1 MMMGDALAAFREIL
15 TPPFRSALGKVLGL
29 TLLILVAL
37 VALLD
42 RGLLALVALAY
53 PWLSSLV
60 AILAGLGFIVGSV
73 FLVAP
78 VSSLVAGFFIDD
90 LAEHVE
96 RDLAPG
102 LSPGRP
108 LRIVAALALS
118 VRFGALSLGVTIL
131 ALVLLLVPGI
141 NAVAFIGANAYL
153 LGRQYY
159 EFVALRHL
167 PAAGAAALRRRHSG
181 RIFLAGLVIAA
192 VVSVP
197 VLNLVTPLFATAF
210 MVRVFKR
217 LPEIAEAQRALRH
230 HRTETREPTSR
241 AGWRADAPD

>member
-1 MMMGDALAAFREIL
+1 MLADALAAFREIL
-15 TPPFRSALGKVLGL
+15 TPPFRAALAKVLGL
-29 TLLILVAL
+29 TLLCLLGA

-42 RGLLALVALAY
+42 RGLLLLVALPH
-53 PWLSSLV
+53 PWLSTLLSILV
-60 AILAGLGFIVGSV
+60 GLGLLAGSV

-78 VSSLVAGFFIDD
+78 VSSVVAGFFIDD

-96 RDLAPG
+96 RDLDPLAP
-102 LSPGRP
+102 PGRP
-108 LRIVAALALS
+108 LPVVDAVVLS
-118 VRFGALSLGVTIL
+118 VRFGALQLGVTAL
-131 ALVLLLVPGI
+131 ALLLLLVPGI
-141 NAVAFIGANAYL
+141 NAVAFIGANGYL

-167 PAAGAAALRRRHSG
+167 SAAEAEALRRRHAG

-197 VLNLVTPLFATAF
+197 VLNLVTPLFGAAF

-217 LPEIAEAQRALRH
+217 LPARLPAVARV
-230 HRTETREPTSR
+230 
-241 AGWRADAPD
+241 

>member
-1 MMMGDALAAFREIL
+1 M
-15 TPPFRSALGKVLGL
+15 
-29 TLLILVAL
+29 
-37 VALLD
+37 
-42 RGLLALVALAY
+42 
-53 PWLSSLV
+53 
-60 AILAGLGFIVGSV
+60 

-96 RDLAPG
+96 RDLDPG
-102 LSPGRP
+102 ARPGRP
-108 LRIVAALALS
+108 LAIIAALVLS

-131 ALVLLLVPGI
+131 ALLLLLVPGI
-141 NAVAFIGANAYL
+141 NGVAFIGANGYL

-167 PAAGAAALRRRHSG
+167 PPGEAETLRRRHAG

-197 VLNLVTPLFATAF
+197 LLNLVTPLFAAAF

-217 LPEIAEAQRALRH
+217 LPEVAGAGNRRLQG
-230 HRTETREPTSR
+230 RTSL
-241 AGWRADAPD
+241 D

>member
-1 MMMGDALAAFREIL
+1 MLADALAAFREIL
-15 TPPFRSALGKVLGL
+15 SPPFRAALVKVLGL
-29 TLLILVAL
+29 TLLILIGA

-42 RGLLALVALAY
+42 HGLLLLVAFHAA
-53 PWLSSLV
+53 WLSAVLGIV
-60 AILAGLGFIVGSV
+60 AGLGLLVGSV

-78 VSSLVAGFFIDD
+78 VSSVVAGFFIDD

-96 RDLAPG
+96 RDLDPLAP
-102 LSPGRP
+102 PGRP
-108 LRIVAALALS
+108 LSIIPALVLS
-118 VRFGALSLGVTIL
+118 VRFGILQLAVTVL
-131 ALVLLLVPGI
+131 ALLLLLVPGI

-167 PAAGAAALRRRHSG
+167 SAAEAAVLRRRHAG
-181 RIFLAGLVIAA
+181 RIFLAGLIMAA

-197 VLNLVTPLFATAF
+197 VLNLITPLFGAAF

-217 LPEIAEAQRALRH
+217 LPEVAAGSRRLQRASGGLPRL
-230 HRTETREPTSR
+230 
-241 AGWRADAPD
+241 

>member
-1 MMMGDALAAFREIL
+1 MMIGDALAAFREIL
-15 TPPFRSALGKVLGL
+15 TPPFRSALGKVLGF

-42 RGLLALVALAY
+42 RGLLALVALPY
-53 PWLSSLV
+53 PWLSSFV

-118 VRFGALSLGVTIL
+118 VRFGVLSLGVTI
-131 ALVLLLVPGI
+131 
-141 NAVAFIGANAYL
+141 
-153 LGRQYY
+153 
-159 EFVALRHL
+159 L

-192 VVSVP
+192 VVAVP

-217 LPEIAEAQRALRH
+217 LPEIAEAQRALRN
-230 HRTETREPTSR
+230 HRTETREPASR

>member
-1 MMMGDALAAFREIL
+1 MMIGDALAAFREIL
-15 TPPFRSALGKVLGL
+15 APRFRSALGKVLGL
-29 TLLILVAL
+29 TLLILTAL
-37 VALLD
+37 VVALD
-42 RGLLALVALAY
+42 RGLLALVALPY
-53 PWLSSLV
+53 PWLSNLV
-60 AILAGLGFIVGSV
+60 AVLAGLGFLLGSV

-96 RDLAPG
+96 RDLDPAAP
-102 LSPGRP
+102 PGRP
-108 LRIVAALALS
+108 LRIVAAVVLS

-167 PAAGAAALRRRHSG
+167 PAAGATALRRRHAG

-217 LPEIAEAQRALRH
+217 LPEIADAQRARRH
-230 HRTETREPTSR
+230 HHAETLEPTPR
-241 AGWRADAPD
+241 ARQGAEPRD

>member
-1 MMMGDALAAFREIL
+1 MLADALAAFREIL
-15 TPPFRSALGKVLGL
+15 TPPFRAALAKVLGL
-29 TLLILVAL
+29 TLLGLLGA

-42 RGLLALVALAY
+42 RGLLMLVTLPH
-53 PWLSSLV
+53 PWLSTLLSILV
-60 AILAGLGFIVGSV
+60 GLGLLAGSV

-78 VSSLVAGFFIDD
+78 VSSVVAGFFIDD

-96 RDLAPG
+96 RDLDPLAP
-102 LSPGRP
+102 PGRP
-108 LRIVAALALS
+108 LPVVDAVVLS
-118 VRFGALSLGVTIL
+118 VRFGALQLGVTAL
-131 ALVLLLVPGI
+131 ALLLLLVPGI
-141 NAVAFIGANAYL
+141 NAVAFIGANGYL

-167 PAAGAAALRRRHSG
+167 SAAEADALRRRHAG

-197 VLNLVTPLFATAF
+197 VLNLVTPLFGAAF

-217 LPEIAEAQRALRH
+217 LPARLPAVARA
-230 HRTETREPTSR
+230 
-241 AGWRADAPD
+241 